1 MTASGTRHDIGD
13 YRASGFAAPLA
24 AMPADGAART
34 LARLEAVDVD
44 LPHPWYYKSY
54 LLFTW
59 MDRLVRRPAILDAV
73 ERLTGPDIMVM
84 SADIWTKP
92 ARDGR
97 HVSFH
102 QDAGYWNLDPLD
114 IVTAWV
120 ALTPATPANGC
131 MRFLPG
137 THRLGRVVHDE
148 RQGADNM
155 LSHGQTARIDTAMWP
170 VYENEL
176 EPGAMSLHH
185 ALLVHGSGPNTTD
198 SPRTGSLHPL
208 SPGTHQV
215 DRRTTGVGHAGKG
228 APRGQSRSGAA
239 ALERSL
245 TGGGPPAYT
254 PARAPRLAP
263 LRHVLMPWPYG
274 RATTRASA
282 RSARSSGQ

>member
-1 MTASGTRHDIGD
+1 MTTSGTRHDIGD
-13 YRASGFAAPLA
+13 YRDSGFAAPLI
-24 AMPADGAART
+24 AMPADDAALT

-73 ERLTGPDIMVM
+73 EQLTGPDIMVM

-97 HVSFH
+97 HISFH

-120 ALTPATPANGC
+120 ALTPATSANGC
-131 MRFLPG
+131 MQFLPG

-148 RQGADNM
+148 RMGADNM
-155 LSHGQTARIDTAMWP
+155 LSHGQTASIDTATWP
-170 VYENEL
+170 VYDNEL

-198 SPRTGSLHPL
+198 SPRTGICIRYLPGRIRWTSGPPVSAMPVRGRHEGNVVLEKPPTSDL
-208 SPGTHQV
+208 SPEAVRQHT
-215 DRRTTGVGHAGKG
+215 R
-228 APRGQSRSGAA
+228 
-239 ALERSL
+239 L
-245 TGGGPPAYT
+245 
-254 PARAPRLAP
+254 LAP
-263 LRHVLMPWPYG
+263 HAAQRYV
-274 RATTRASA
+274 TF
-282 RSARSSGQ
+282 